1 MPGTSRQTPAQ
12 LAAAPWPNVA
22 SEDDTVEVARVLSL
36 RLEAALGSRSVRS
49 LSRDSDVP
57 DGTILRILNG
67 ATWPDI
73 RTVARLERA
82 LDADL
87 YPARGDRSA
96 AQTPDTVVP

>member
-1 MPGTSRQTPAQ
+1 M
-12 LAAAPWPNVA
+12 AAAPWPYVA
-22 SEDDTVEVARVLSL
+22 SADDTVEVARVLSL
-36 RLEAALGSRSVRS
+36 RLTAALGNRSVRS

-67 ATWPDI
+67 SAWPDI
-73 RTVARLERA
+73 RTVAPLEGA
-82 LDADL
+82 LGADL